1 MGHTPSTD
9 RRHSTR
15 LACHAVFLSC
25 AALACVATIAGQTP
39 AEALAQLVVR
49 GQSEGMRFKET
60 GDKQA
65 GNAAKKSL
73 EDASK
78 GLRDAIKKDP
88 ACEQC
93 HESLAQATCLQAYFG
108 FTRNYD
114 ACVETATTSLS
125 KLPGNGMIALTL
137 GTALYNQ
144 GKYAESAR
152 ALKRYNASARRTPEN
167 DAFAASMINDSQ
179 SRFLAGWY
187 TQANFYNSP
196 DSRITQ
202 LNTSTFK
209 NDVVFQVTPE
219 YELQLGQLGFA
230 EVSKTAAPAN
240 APEAAAFVQQLVERM
255 VGKTPGPNF
264 QYRVTILESPDVNA
278 VTPPGHIIV
287 YTGLLRFVETE
298 AQLAGV
304 LAHELAHNYGHHSA
318 RRLIKA
324 YHVNNLGNLITQAIN
339 PQTRTAQIATQ
350 LGTLVG
356 TELWLKA
363 YSRHEEKEADL
374 FGAHLMFNAGY
385 NPTAMSS
392 FFLKMYRANPRT
404 PPKFLSTH
412 PPIPDRADYMTDY
425 LEAFPLDRE
434 LVVGSSEAFT
444 KLKEKYPSAA
454 GGREPAR

>member
-1 MGHTPSTD
+1 MGQLPSAD
-9 RRHSTR
+9 RRPIANPSRTFA
-15 LACHAVFLSC
+15 LTLC
-25 AALACVATIAGQTP
+25 AAFACVALAAQTQND
-39 AEALAQLVVR
+39 ALAQLIAR
-49 GQSEGMRFKET
+49 GQAEGMRFKET
-60 GDKQA
+60 GDRQA
-65 GNAAKKSL
+65 GNASRKAL
-73 EDASK
+73 DDAAK
-78 GLRDAIKKDP
+78 GLRDAIKKTP
-88 ACEQC
+88 ACEEC
-93 HESLAQATCLQAYFG
+93 HESLATAVCLHAYFG
-108 FTRNYD
+108 FSRSYD
-114 ACVETATTSLS
+114 TCVDTAADSLS
-125 KLPGNGMIALTL
+125 KFPGNGMIALTL
-137 GTALYNQ
+137 GTAHYNQ

-152 ALKRYNASARRTPEN
+152 ALKRYSASARRTPQN
-167 DAFAASMINDSQ
+167 DAFADGMIKDSQ

-202 LNTSTFK
+202 LNTATFK
-209 NDVVFQVTPE
+209 NDVLFQVTPE

-230 EVSKTAAPAN
+230 EISKTAGPAN

-287 YTGLLRFVETE
+287 YTGLLRFVDTE

-324 YHVNNLGNLITQAIN
+324 YHVGNLGNLVQQAIN

-350 LGTLVG
+350 LGTMIG

-363 YSRHEEKEADL
+363 YSRSEEKEADL
-374 FGAHLMFNAGY
+374 YGAHLMFNAGY

-392 FFLKMYRANPRT
+392 FFLKLYRTNPRT

-412 PPIPDRADYMTDY
+412 PPSPDRADYVTEY
-425 LEAFPLDRE
+425 LEAFPLDGA

-454 GGREPAR
+454 GGLDQLP